1 MEKLYDK
8 SNSQLVA
15 VCMFC
20 AITKTVTY
28 HDFTKYYSKK

>member
-1 MEKLYDK
+1 MKKISK

-20 AITKTVTY
+20 AVTKTIEY
-28 HDFTKYYSKK
+28 HDFTKYYKKE